1 MDYLDWCRIADL
13 ITKGL
18 HLTEEGINEIK
29 IILSRSLLF
38 FDIQKRN
45 ASPHPGEGEGVR
57 WKEWSGLLFF
67 DKKTKWNALRLIEL
81 LQIFNCMIN
90 LVAMVISVLFLISV
104 FVNSAI
110 YLMFTGI
117 NFIGISYIIVYV
129 GAIAIL
135 FLFILMM
142 INIKLTDILEVGTDY
157 TKNLPLALII
167 GAIFVFAIFG
177 SIAPFGTNLFQTSVV
192 TSIVHSLNSFIALP
206 SSNFSSVEALNN
218 FISLQSTV
226 YPYSVDTYLLDYTQ
240 IEALGHNLYT
250 NSAILLILTSFIL
263 LLSMLAP
270 IMLSSF
276 YKKVA

>member
-1 MDYLDWCRIADL
+1 
-13 ITKGL
+13 
-18 HLTEEGINEIK
+18 
-29 IILSRSLLF
+29 
-38 FDIQKRN
+38 
-45 ASPHPGEGEGVR
+45 
-57 WKEWSGLLFF
+57 
-67 DKKTKWNALRLIEL
+67 
-81 LQIFNCMIN
+81 MIN
-90 LVAMVISVLFLISV
+90 LFGSIAQDIFAFAAVISSLLVITSKNPVISVLFLISV

-167 GAIFVFAIFG
+167 GALFIFAIFG
-177 SIAPFGTNLFQTSVV
+177 SITNLNIFQTSLI
-192 TSIVHSLNSFIALP
+192 TSIIHSLNSFISISASDLT
-206 SSNFSSVEALNN
+206 SLTSLNN
-218 FISLQSTV
+218 LISLHTTV
-226 YPYSVDTYLLDYTQ
+226 YPYSVDTHLIDYTQ

-270 IMLSSF
+270 IMLSTF
-276 YKKVA
+276 YKK

>member
-1 MDYLDWCRIADL
+1 
-13 ITKGL
+13 
-18 HLTEEGINEIK
+18 
-29 IILSRSLLF
+29 
-38 FDIQKRN
+38 
-45 ASPHPGEGEGVR
+45 
-57 WKEWSGLLFF
+57 
-67 DKKTKWNALRLIEL
+67 
-81 LQIFNCMIN
+81 MIN
-90 LVAMVISVLFLISV
+90 LFGSIAQDIFAFAAVISSLLVITSKNPVISVLFLISV

-167 GAIFVFAIFG
+167 GALFIFAIFG
-177 SIAPFGTNLFQTSVV
+177 SVTNLNVFQTSLV
-192 TSIVHSLNSFIALP
+192 TSIIHSLNSFISISASDITSL
-206 SSNFSSVEALNN
+206 SSLNS
-218 FISLQSTV
+218 FISLHTTV
-226 YPYSVDTYLLDYTQ
+226 YPYSVDTNLMDYTQ

-270 IMLSSF
+270 IMLSTF

>member
-1 MDYLDWCRIADL
+1 
-13 ITKGL
+13 
-18 HLTEEGINEIK
+18 
-29 IILSRSLLF
+29 
-38 FDIQKRN
+38 
-45 ASPHPGEGEGVR
+45 
-57 WKEWSGLLFF
+57 
-67 DKKTKWNALRLIEL
+67 
-81 LQIFNCMIN
+81 MIN
-90 LVAMVISVLFLISV
+90 LFGSIAQDIFAFAAVISSLLVITSKNPVISVLFLISV

-142 INIKLTDILEVGTDY
+142 INIKLTDILEVGKDY

-167 GAIFVFAIFG
+167 GALFIFAIFG
-177 SIAPFGTNLFQTSVV
+177 SVTNLNIFQTSLV
-192 TSIVHSLNSFIALP
+192 TSIIHSLNSFINISASDLT
-206 SSNFSSVEALNN
+206 SLTSLNN
-218 FISLQSTV
+218 FISLHTTV
-226 YPYSVDTYLLDYTQ
+226 YPYSVDTHLMEYTQ
-240 IEALGHNLYT
+240 IEALGQNLYT

-276 YKKVA
+276 YKKVT

>member
-1 MDYLDWCRIADL
+1 
-13 ITKGL
+13 
-18 HLTEEGINEIK
+18 
-29 IILSRSLLF
+29 
-38 FDIQKRN
+38 
-45 ASPHPGEGEGVR
+45 
-57 WKEWSGLLFF
+57 
-67 DKKTKWNALRLIEL
+67 
-81 LQIFNCMIN
+81 MIN
-90 LVAMVISVLFLISV
+90 LVAVVISVLFLISV
-104 FVNSAI
+104 FVNSAV

-117 NFIGISYIIVYV
+117 SFIGISYIIVYV

-167 GAIFVFAIFG
+167 GALFIFAIFG
-177 SIAPFGTNLFQTSVV
+177 SVTNLNVFQTSLV
-192 TSIVHSLNSFIALP
+192 TSIMNSLNSVISP
-206 SSNFSSVEALNN
+206 SVVGTGTAVDLFSLNSL
-218 FISLQSTV
+218 ISLHTTV
-226 YPYSVDTYLLDYTQ
+226 YPYSVDTQLMDFTQ

>member
-1 MDYLDWCRIADL
+1 
-13 ITKGL
+13 
-18 HLTEEGINEIK
+18 
-29 IILSRSLLF
+29 
-38 FDIQKRN
+38 
-45 ASPHPGEGEGVR
+45 
-57 WKEWSGLLFF
+57 
-67 DKKTKWNALRLIEL
+67 
-81 LQIFNCMIN
+81 MIN
-90 LVAMVISVLFLISV
+90 LVNQDIFALFAVISSLLVITSKNPVISVLFLISV

-117 NFIGISYIIVYV
+117 SFIGISYIIVYV

-167 GAIFVFAIFG
+167 AALFIFAIFG
-177 SIAPFGTNLFQTSVV
+177 SVTNLFQTSLTVV
-192 TSIVHSLNSFIALP
+192 DSLNSLVSLSP
-206 SSNFSSVEALNN
+206 SANGWDLNN
-218 FISLQSTV
+218 FITLHTTTS
-226 YPYSVDTYLLDYTQ
+226 PYSVDAHLLDYTQ

-270 IMLSSF
+270 IMLSAF

>member
-1 MDYLDWCRIADL
+1 MLNLVNQDIFALFAVI
-13 ITKGL
+13 
-18 HLTEEGINEIK
+18 
-29 IILSRSLLF
+29 SSLLV
-38 FDIQKRN
+38 ITSKN
-45 ASPHPGEGEGVR
+45 P
-57 WKEWSGLLFF
+57 
-67 DKKTKWNALRLIEL
+67 
-81 LQIFNCMIN
+81 
-90 LVAMVISVLFLISV
+90 VISVLFLISV

-117 NFIGISYIIVYV
+117 SFIGISYIIVYV

-167 GAIFVFAIFG
+167 AALFIFAIFG
-177 SIAPFGTNLFQTSVV
+177 SVTGETSLSVV
-192 TSIVHSLNSFIALP
+192 DSLNSLIV
-206 SSNFSSVEALNN
+206 SNKASINGLDLNN
-218 FISLQSTV
+218 FISLHTTISPSTV
-226 YPYSVDTYLLDYTQ
+226 ATHLLDYTQ

-276 YKKVA
+276 YKKVT

>member
-1 MDYLDWCRIADL
+1 M
-13 ITKGL
+13 
-18 HLTEEGINEIK
+18 LTVFSSGAQDIFAFAAVI
-29 IILSRSLLF
+29 SSLLV
-38 FDIQKRN
+38 ITSKN
-45 ASPHPGEGEGVR
+45 P
-57 WKEWSGLLFF
+57 
-67 DKKTKWNALRLIEL
+67 
-81 LQIFNCMIN
+81 
-90 LVAMVISVLFLISV
+90 VISVLFLISV

-117 NFIGISYIIVYV
+117 SFIGISYIIVYV

-167 GAIFVFAIFG
+167 GALFIGAIF
-177 SIAPFGTNLFQTSVV
+177 SSVTNLNIFNTQIV
-192 TSIVHSLNSFIALP
+192 TSILHAVNDVVVKGIFELP
-206 SSNFSSVEALNN
+206 NVLAV
-218 FISLQSTV
+218 QSTID
-226 YPYSVDTYLLDYTQ
+226 PSAVDSYLRDFTQ
-240 IEALGHNLYT
+240 IESLGHNLYT

-276 YKKVA
+276 YKKVS

>member
-1 MDYLDWCRIADL
+1 
-13 ITKGL
+13 
-18 HLTEEGINEIK
+18 
-29 IILSRSLLF
+29 
-38 FDIQKRN
+38 
-45 ASPHPGEGEGVR
+45 
-57 WKEWSGLLFF
+57 
-67 DKKTKWNALRLIEL
+67 
-81 LQIFNCMIN
+81 
-90 LVAMVISVLFLISV
+90 MVISVLFLISV

-117 NFIGISYIIVYV
+117 SFIGISYIIVYV

-167 GAIFVFAIFG
+167 AALFIFAIFG
-177 SIAPFGTNLFQTSVV
+177 SLTNLNVFQTSLG
-192 TSIVHSLNSFIALP
+192 TSLLHSVNSMFSIFALPSTANVDVFSLNSFI
-206 SSNFSSVEALNN
+206 
-218 FISLQSTV
+218 SLHTTV
-226 YPYSVDTYLLDYTQ
+226 YPYSVDTHLLDFTQ

-276 YKKVA
+276 YKKVS